1 MWHEAIKGRLAE
13 DVASAFIN
21 FIQKNYDIQGFTF
34 WTKNFSAQNKNWFLF
49 TALANEVNK
58 KNTLQ
63 SITLNNFE
71 QGQTF
76 ISADSFHHQVE
87 KKCRKKTS

>member
-13 DVASAFIN
+13 DVVSAFIN

-34 WTKNFSAQNKNWFLF
+34 WAKNFSAQNKNWFLF